1 MQIVSSIKIY
11 NIITDMINKENHVMD
26 LKKLS
31 SSN

>member
-11 NIITDMINKENHVMD
+11 NITDMINKENHVMD